1 MLLYKN
7 HRFHCEGGSFEI
19 PDGYCLETNYEES
32 PEDTLHLWSADERIH
47 LSIGIERETNGPLQ
61 ELSFI
66 LRELEQCFVLEN
78 PSAVMHG
85 GLRGFSAAYRSGDTR
100 YWETHL
106 GISGIGDDQTE
117 MVILISTHGQ
127 LPPKAAIEELIG
139 MICPSR
145 E

>member
-7 HRFHCEGGSFEI
+7 HRFCCAGVSFQI
-19 PDGYCLETNYEES
+19 PDGYYLETNYEES

-47 LSIGIERETNGPLQ
+47 LSIGIERETKGPLQ

-66 LRELEQCFVLEN
+66 LRELEQCVVLEK
-78 PSAVMHG
+78 PSAVIYN

-106 GISGIGDDQTE
+106 GISGIGDEQIE
-117 MVILISTHGQ
+117 MVILITTYGQ
-127 LPPKAAIEELIG
+127 LPTKTDIDELIG
-139 MICPSR
+139 IISPCR